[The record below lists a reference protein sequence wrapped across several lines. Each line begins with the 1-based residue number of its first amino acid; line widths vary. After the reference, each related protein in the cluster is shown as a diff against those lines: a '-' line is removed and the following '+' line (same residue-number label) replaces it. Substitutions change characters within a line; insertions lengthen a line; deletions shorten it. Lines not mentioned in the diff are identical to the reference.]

1 MAESVVCDAWFGVMD
16 GDARLKA
23 SFYGHSAIA
32 PVSDDGLK
40 PSHHSGKNTALRA
53 ENSSY
58 RQ

>member
-1 MAESVVCDAWFGVMD
+1 MD

-40 PSHHSGKNTALRA
+40 TSHHSGKNTALRA
-53 ENSSY
+53 EKLFL
-58 RQ
+58 